1 MPLYSV
7 VNLDELDKKLIVF
20 LQEDF
25 PLVLRPFQALARR
38 LSASEDEIIRRVRRL
53 KERGIIKR
61 IGSVHNPQNIGYR
74 RRALVGMLAPP
85 DKLKKTVDIV
95 NSFAEVTHNY
105 LRRDDSFNLWFTLIC
120 PTQKR
125 IDDIIRQIRCKSGIK
140 KLISL
145 PTIRTIKIKT
155 VFKP

>member
-1 MPLYSV
+1 M
-7 VNLDELDKKLIVF
+7 LDELDKKLVVL

-25 PLVLRPFQALARR
+25 PLVLRPFRALGRR
-38 LSASEDEIIRRVRRL
+38 LSVSEDEIIRRVRRL
-53 KERGIIKR
+53 KERGVIKR
-61 IGSVHNPQNIGYR
+61 IGPVHNPQNIGYAK
-74 RRALVGMLAPP
+74 RALVGMSVPEE
-85 DKLKKTVDIV
+85 KLEDTAAIV
-95 NSFAEVTHNY
+95 NGFSEVTHNY

-125 IDDIIRQIRCKSGIK
+125 INEIVGEIKRKSGIK
-140 KLISL
+140 KLINL

>member
-1 MPLYSV
+1 M
-7 VNLDELDKKLIVF
+7 DDIDKKLVVL
-20 LQEDF
+20 LQERF
-25 PLVLRPFQALARR
+25 PLVLRPFQALGRR
-38 LSASEDEIIRRVRRL
+38 LSVSEDEVIRRTRHL
-53 KERGIIKR
+53 KARGIIKR
-61 IGSVHNPQNIGYR
+61 IGPVHNPQNSGYR
-74 RRALVGMLAPP
+74 RRTLVGMLAPQ
-85 DKLKKTVDIV
+85 DKLNKTVDIV
-95 NSFAEVTHNY
+95 NSFSEVTHNY

-125 IDDIIRQIRCKSGIK
+125 IDEIIREIKHKSGIR